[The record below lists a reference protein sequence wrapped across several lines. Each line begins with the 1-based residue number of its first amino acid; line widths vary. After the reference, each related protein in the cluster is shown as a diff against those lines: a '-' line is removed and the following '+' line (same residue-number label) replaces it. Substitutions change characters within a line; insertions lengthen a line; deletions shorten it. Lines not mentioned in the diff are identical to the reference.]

1 MPPHDDEVCTCV
13 TDLDKMEI
21 VTQYAEKVACDF
33 VDDFGGSCRPMF
45 QHVVAGIMVRFAHL
59 AVLSNDENVS
69 ASERKT
75 LDAVEAYLIQLSK
88 TAPAALK
95 VIMDDAERRENPS
108 ASH

>member
-1 MPPHDDEVCTCV
+1 MPPHDEDVCTCISE
-13 TDLDKMEI
+13 LDKVQLAAE
-21 VTQYAEKVACDF
+21 YAEKIACDF
-33 VDDFGGSCRPMF
+33 VDDFGGSCTPMF

-59 AVLSNDENVS
+59 AILSKDERLVH
-69 ASERKT
+69 SERKT
-75 LDAVEAYLIQLSK
+75 LDAVAEYLIQLSK